1 MAVRKPVTPQGM
13 TANPA
18 FSPGVQVGEF
28 LFISGTVGNDATGN
42 LVGVGDCEAQT
53 RQVFANIKSIAAAVG
68 ASMDDVVKITCFLI
82 DVADYAAYGKVRSET
97 FANDPPASSTVMVAA
112 LVRPEFLVEVEAIVH
127 VPGGS

>member
-1 MAVRKPVTPQGM
+1 MAVRKPVLPQGM
-13 TANPA
+13 VANPA
-18 FSPGVQVGEF
+18 FAPGVQVGEF

-53 RQVFANIKSIAAAVG
+53 RQVFANIKTITEAAG
-68 ASMDDVVKITCFLI
+68 ASMNDVVKITCFLI
-82 DVADYAAYGKVRSET
+82 DVADDSAYGKVRSET
-97 FANDPPASSTVMVAA
+97 FPSNPPASSTVMVAA

>member
-82 DVADYAAYGKVRSET
+82 EVADYAAYGKVRSEP
-97 FANDPPASSTVMVAA
+97 FGSGPPASSTVMVAA
-112 LVRPEFLVEVEAIVH
+112 LVRPEILVEVEAIVH
-127 VPGGS
+127 VPGGG

>member
-68 ASMDDVVKITCFLI
+68 ASMDDVVKITWR
-82 DVADYAAYGKVRSET
+82 VWAASGCYPLGFRRARKHRVGYNQR
-97 FANDPPASSTVMVAA
+97 AS
-112 LVRPEFLVEVEAIVH
+112 
-127 VPGGS
+127 